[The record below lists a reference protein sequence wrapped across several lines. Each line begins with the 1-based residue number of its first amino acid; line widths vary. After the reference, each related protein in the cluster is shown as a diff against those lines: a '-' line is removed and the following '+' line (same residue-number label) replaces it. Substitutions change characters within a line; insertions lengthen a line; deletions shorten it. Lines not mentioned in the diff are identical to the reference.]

1 MNEDHLKAAAGA
13 VALNPAS
20 ARLVARGTGPVRGLS
35 AHLAGRDDGLVEAP
49 PLLDRA
55 LNFADCL
62 DADLDDP
69 AFAALRRNE
78 PIGRPLGDRAFQ
90 DAISRRLGRAV
101 TPGKRGPKP
110 KRERDGG

>member
-1 MNEDHLKAAAGA
+1 MAAARA
-13 VALNPAS
+13 VALNPAP
-20 ARLVARGTGPVRGLS
+20 RGWSRAGLAPFERLS

-49 PLLDRA
+49 AAPRPGA
-55 LNFADCL
+55 EFRRSVSMRTSTI
-62 DADLDDP
+62 P
-69 AFAALRRNE
+69 PSPALRRNE